1 MPPGAYLVKVTVDGK
16 VIGEK
21 AVSIEAD
28 SLEK

>member
-1 MPPGAYLVKVTVDGK
+1 MPPGAYVVTITVDGK

-21 AVSIEAD
+21 SVSIEAD